1 MVKHI
6 VRGFFSLST
15 IQKYYSGSPG
25 NQLCTVVSGSG
36 RLFVIIVGYSMEKRW
51 LYSRFLLFL

>member
-1 MVKHI
+1 M